1 VRKVRRDEILDYATY
16 EDTREEFKKQVLR
29 AKEPRR
35 IHLGADVTL
44 LFETTDTV
52 RYQVQE
58 MMRVEKMV
66 RESEIQHELETYNE
80 ILGGEGEL
88 GCTMLI
94 EIDDPEERDRKL
106 REWLTL
112 PEHVYAELPGG
123 ERVRAT
129 FDPRQV
135 GADRVSSVQFL
146 KFAVGGRTPVA
157 FGLDHPSLEARAALN
172 DEQRAALARDLA

>member
-1 VRKVRRDEILDYATY
+1 MRDELVDYATY
-16 EDTREEFKKQVLR
+16 EDVRDEFRGRVL
-29 AKEPRR
+29 ALKEPRR
-35 IHLGADVTL
+35 IHLGDSVTL

-80 ILGGEGEL
+80 ILGDAGEL

-94 EIDDPEERDRKL
+94 ELDDPVVRDRKL

-112 PEHVYAELPGG
+112 PQHVFAELEDG
-123 ERVRAT
+123 ERIAAK

-135 GADRVSSVQFL
+135 GEDRVSSVQFL
-146 KFAVGGRTPVA
+146 KFHTGGRTPVA
-157 FGLDHPSLEARAALN
+157 FVIDHPSYQARAQLTSEQHRALG
-172 DEQRAALARDLA
+172 EDLRS